1 MKNSV
6 KVLALISILFFA
18 IQAQG
23 QLKFGV
29 RAGLNLADMSLKETS
44 GMTEKMITSFHV
56 GGIAEYSLSE
66 SLSVEAGLLLSGKG
80 KKLEYSESDQG
91 VSIGAKITIA
101 PLYLEVP
108 INAVFKVDLGSAKLQ
123 LFAGPYLGYGIGGK
137 IKSDYTASGL
147 PSGVTLSSLG
157 FTNETTDI
165 KFGTKDDSNLKA
177 TDFGLNIGAGVEMN
191 NMLVR
196 LQYGLGLSNLDPA
209 GSSSNEMKNKVIGIS
224 VGYMFGGE

>member
-1 MKNSV
+1 MV
-6 KVLALISILFFA
+6 IALFTMTTQSYSQI
-18 IQAQG
+18 
-23 QLKFGV
+23 KFGV

-44 GMTEKMITSFHV
+44 GMTEKMNTSFHV

-80 KKLEYSESDQG
+80 KKMEYSEPDQG
-91 VSIGAKITIA
+91 VSIGMKVTIA

-123 LFAGPYLGYGIGGK
+123 LFAGPYLAYGIAGK
-137 IKSDYTASGL
+137 AKYDYTASGL

-157 FTNETTDI
+157 FTNESTDI
-165 KFGTKDDSNLKA
+165 KFGTKDDSDMKA

-209 GSSSNEMKNKVIGIS
+209 GSSSSEMKNKVIGIS
-224 VGYMFGGE
+224 VGYMFGEKAAK